1 MLRLGEIAVFRDL
14 GRRRSE
20 FAARVGKNPKAATVT
35 HFCMDAQRG
44 SESSVV
50 WNEEEKG
57 EKGDGRERK
66 GGRMAKLDGG
76 RLKRT
81 E

>member
-1 MLRLGEIAVFRDL
+1 MGERGIAVFRDL

-35 HFCMDAQRG
+35 RFCMDAQRG
-44 SESSVV
+44 SEASVV

>member
-1 MLRLGEIAVFRDL
+1 MGEIAVFRDL

-35 HFCMDAQRG
+35 RFCMDAQR
-44 SESSVV
+44 ERVV
-50 WNEEEKG
+50 GRLERGG
-57 EKGDGRERK
+57 EGGERRRRERK

>member
-1 MLRLGEIAVFRDL
+1 MGEIAVFRDL

-35 HFCMDAQRG
+35 RFCMDAQRG

-57 EKGDGRERK
+57 EKGDGGRGRE
-66 GGRMAKLDGG
+66 DGWPNWMEG
-76 RLKRT
+76 D
-81 E
+81 